1 MDLVQAIPHIQ
12 SYGLV
17 EEQYM
22 NLLSTAKRIDTVERG
37 RWPEILRT
45 LALPLDDTIF
55 VERSSRLLVK
65 GSMLVSSHLK
75 SRLEAI
81 NAYPTL
87 LDF

>member
-17 EEQYM
+17 EEQYLS
-22 NLLSTAKRIDTVERG
+22 LLKTARRIDTVEGG

-45 LALPLDDTIF
+45 VALPLDDTIF
-55 VERSSRLLVK
+55 VERTSRLVVK
-65 GSMLVSSHLK
+65 GSMLVSRYLK
-75 SRLEAI
+75 DRLEQIA
-81 NAYPTL
+81 AYPTL